1 MISLA
6 AYKTEYKFLSGI
18 IPEDWEEEYYETHEL
33 FGCGVKGLR
42 ISDKEWENLF
52 IKIKSKFG
60 SDLIEVFSY
69 ISNGV
74 DFIVYIK
81 KGYYIRVMRNKKI
94 DEIIN

>member
-1 MISLA
+1 MYL
-6 AYKTEYKFLSGI
+6 TEKFLSGI
-18 IPEDWEEEYYETHEL
+18 IPEDWEENIYETNKHFSL
-33 FGCGVKGLR
+33 LIKGMPL
-42 ISDKEWENLF
+42 SDKEWKNLF

-60 SDLIEVFSY
+60 NDLIEVFSY